1 MWRTLPG
8 TLTPVSAKKRL
19 SPKINHGL
27 STSTPYYPHLCKVS
41 HETIPY
47 HYPFYRL
54 YLCTPR
60 GRLQFAVRATCGC
73 SGQITGRRTYAQG
86 ENAFNSN
93 YFLQAADDFK
103 RAQEN
108 YTAAGDKAL
117 ALKARDMAFLAFG
130 ASMDF
135 PYNRSAA
142 DAELAAALPG
152 ASAAQRA
159 AWLDEAKMATIRRG
173 TRCCTS
179 STPSTMSGTTTRA

>member
-1 MWRTLPG
+1 MHSSRQ
-8 TLTPVSAKKRL
+8 A
-19 SPKINHGL
+19 
-27 STSTPYYPHLCKVS
+27 
-41 HETIPY
+41 
-47 HYPFYRL
+47 
-54 YLCTPR
+54 
-60 GRLQFAVRATCGC
+60 AVRRPGNLRLLRPNHRAT
-73 SGQITGRRTYAQG
+73 SLYAQG

-108 YTAAGDKAL
+108 YTAAGDKAS

-159 AWLDEAKMATIRRG
+159 AWLDEA
-173 TRCCTS
+173 
-179 STPSTMSGTTTRA
+179 

>member
-1 MWRTLPG
+1 MKQSLIITLFI
-8 TLTPVSAKKRL
+8 V
-19 SPKINHGL
+19 
-27 STSTPYYPHLCKVS
+27 
-41 HETIPY
+41 
-47 HYPFYRL
+47 
-54 YLCTPR
+54 CTCA
-60 GRLQFAVRATCGC
+60 LLAAGC
-73 SGQITGRRTYAQG
+73 SSPSGQPAAAPAKSPGDVLYAQG

-108 YTAAGDKAL
+108 YTAAGDKAS

-159 AWLDEAKMATIRRG
+159 AWLDEA
-173 TRCCTS
+173 
-179 STPSTMSGTTTRA
+179 